1 MARLLVVYYSL
12 SGNTEKIAKQ
22 LAYSYDAA
30 RVVKIETVTP
40 YTGSY
45 DDIVDQGQR
54 EVESG
59 FQSEIRLEDVSSY
72 GKPNEPLN
80 LDDFDII
87 AIGTPTWWYTYAPA
101 VSTFL
106 KMFDW
111 SGRTVVPFQT
121 HGGWKGHV
129 MGDFKKSC
137 GGAVLR
143 NKFDIQF
150 DSTGGNT
157 QITPQKDID
166 DWIKSFNNI

>member
-12 SGNTEKIAKQ
+12 SGNTERIAKQ
-22 LAYSYDAA
+22 FAYSYDAA
-30 RVVKIETVTP
+30 RVVKIETVTF

-45 DDIVDQGQR
+45 DNIVDQGQR

-59 FQSEIRLEDVSSY
+59 FQPDILLEDVSSY
-72 GKPNEPLN
+72 GKPNDPLN

-106 KMFDW
+106 KMFDRN
-111 SGRTVVPFQT
+111 GRTVVPFQT

-129 MGDFKKSC
+129 MGDFKKAC

-143 NKFDIQF
+143 NKFEIQF
-150 DSTGGNT
+150 GSTGGNELV
-157 QITPQKDID
+157 TPKSEID
-166 DWIKSFNNI
+166 N

>member
-1 MARLLVVYYSL
+1 MAKLLVVYYSL
-12 SGNTEKIAKQ
+12 SGNTERIAKQ
-22 LAYSYDAA
+22 LAESYDAQ

-45 DDIVDQGQR
+45 DEIVDQGQR

-59 FQSEIRLEDVSSY
+59 FQPEIRLVDAFGGEEVTLD
-72 GKPNEPLN
+72 

-106 KMFDW
+106 KMYDW
-111 SGRTVVPFQT
+111 NGRTVIPFQT

-129 MGDFKKSC
+129 MADFKKAC
-137 GGAVLR
+137 GGAALR

-157 QITPQKDID
+157 QISPQKDID
-166 DWIKSFNNI
+166 DWINSFNNI

>member
-1 MARLLVVYYSL
+1 MARLPVVYYSL
-12 SGNTEKIAKQ
+12 SGNTERIAKR
-22 LAYSYDAA
+22 LSEKYDAE
-30 RVVKIETVTP
+30 RVVKIETATP

-45 DDIVDQGQR
+45 NDIVDQGQR

-59 FQSEIRLEDVSSY
+59 FQPEIRFVDAAS
-72 GKPNEPLN
+72 GKEVNLI

-106 KMFDW
+106 QMFAW
-111 SGRTVVPFQT
+111 NGRTVVPFQT

-129 MGDFKKSC
+129 MADFKKAC
-137 GGAVLR
+137 GGAALR

-157 QITPQKDID
+157 QITSQID
-166 DWIKSFNNI
+166 VDVWIKSLNNI

>member
-12 SGNTEKIAKQ
+12 SGNTERIAKR
-22 LAYSYDAA
+22 LAESYDAA

-45 DDIVDQGQR
+45 NDIVDQGQR

-59 FQSEIRLEDVSSY
+59 YQPEIRLVDAASGGEATLD
-72 GKPNEPLN
+72 

-111 SGRTVVPFQT
+111 SGRTVIPFQT

-129 MGDFKKSC
+129 MADFKKAC
-137 GGAVLR
+137 GGAALR
-143 NKFDIQF
+143 GKFDIQF
-150 DSTGGNT
+150 DSTGGTT
-157 QITPQKDID
+157 QITSQKDID
-166 DWIKSFNNI
+166 DWIKSLNNI

>member
-1 MARLLVVYYSL
+1 MAKLLVVYYSL
-12 SGNTEKIAKQ
+12 SGNTERIAKQ
-22 LAYSYDAA
+22 LAESYDAE

-45 DDIVDQGQR
+45 DEIVDQGQR

-59 FQSEIRLEDVSSY
+59 FQPEIRLVDAFGGEEVTLD
-72 GKPNEPLN
+72 

-106 KMFDW
+106 KMYDW
-111 SGRTVVPFQT
+111 NGRTVIPFQT

-129 MGDFKKSC
+129 MADFKKAC
-137 GGAVLR
+137 GGAALR

-157 QITPQKDID
+157 QISPQKDID
-166 DWIKSFNNI
+166 DWINSFNNI